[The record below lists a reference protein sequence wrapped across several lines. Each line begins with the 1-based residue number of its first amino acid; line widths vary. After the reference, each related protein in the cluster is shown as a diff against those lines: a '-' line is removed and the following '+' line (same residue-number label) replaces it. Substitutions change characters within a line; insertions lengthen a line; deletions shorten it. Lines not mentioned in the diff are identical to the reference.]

1 MSNVKAFSRIITDET
16 LLESARHGSAPYP
29 FQYYYEDIWDFD
41 FRCVDWHW
49 HPEWEYVQ
57 VQSGQ
62 AICFVGEEKVIVSAG
77 CGLLVNSRVI
87 HRFEAKGSTV
97 IPNAVYSPSLL
108 APEGSLIYRKYLLP
122 YLEHGPDGMLFD
134 PAVPWQGRCIRL
146 MREVFA
152 LQESPDAEEIET
164 VRLLLGFWGELH
176 RHWQPAPENERKT
189 PERTNRVRLQIMMQ
203 YIHEHYREDI
213 RLEDIAAAVHVSKS
227 TALQIFRQ
235 GIRQAP
241 VAYLIRCRL
250 RHAAGLLRSTEKKI
264 SAVAEET
271 GFESSTY
278 FCRKFRELYGV
289 TPKAYREK
297 REAVPGI

>member
-41 FRCVDWHW
+41 FHCVDWHW

-62 AICFVGEEKVIVSAG
+62 AVCFVGEEKVIVSAG

-134 PAVPWQGRCIRL
+134 PAVPWQGACIRL

-152 LQESPDAEEIET
+152 LQESPDAEELET

-176 RHWQPAPENERKT
+176 RHWQPAPEKGRKT

-203 YIHEHYREDI
+203 YIHEHYREDV
-213 RLEDIAAAVHVSKS
+213 RLEDIAAAVHVSRS

-264 SAVAEET
+264 SAIAEET

-297 REAVPGI
+297 REPAPGI